1 MEVNVK
7 KMEVIVNNVEYA
19 MMIQTLMMKKRK
31 NENIKIRNV
40 TKKIVTILILKMK
53 RAAQKYAKFLKQRE
67 SSTCTNMLQNS
78 H

>member
-7 KMEVIVNNVEYA
+7 KMEVIVNNVECA

-31 NENIKIRNV
+31 NENIKIRNF

-53 RAAQKYAKFLKQRE
+53 SAAQKYAKFLKSRE